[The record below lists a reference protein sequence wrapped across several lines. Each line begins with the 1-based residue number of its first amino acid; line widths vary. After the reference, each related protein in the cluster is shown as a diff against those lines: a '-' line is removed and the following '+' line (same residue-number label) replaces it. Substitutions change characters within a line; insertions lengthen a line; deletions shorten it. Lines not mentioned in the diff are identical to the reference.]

1 MTQMNNT
8 GNMVETFKSIGF
20 LSDIQNMLKNI
31 RREVSADF
39 RLKILDSSE
48 NTLTIQFYDVYTS
61 IKVVMEQ
68 KEEDIKDSALH
79 LSISVNNLVNGKSIT
94 TQKIYHYADKKNSNF
109 AELWNKWYS
118 SANAKSV
125 SMTKSDVH
133 AMYIDNITLSKHAPI
148 HVFFRH
154 YDELLHNE
162 YQYGIEMTIDNINE
176 VVRINDDRYK
186 FEDLY
191 GYCIGENKFNIK
203 NVLTDNE
210 IGSEMERQEIAGKN
224 KMNCFKHLFGDLI
237 HCRFKKEM
245 IKGIGDFK
253 KKYDSW
259 FKEIGCVYGIDHA
272 MDVYGMLSDNEIDSS
287 SLIELNPYWEHTN
300 KNEILS
306 MSVKDALNTTDNF
319 KMDFSNIRNIFK
331 PTVKGFDNWYY
342 NILNYIDDMDNGD
355 IRLVMNTES
364 KNSDRLGVIIVNGD
378 NITLTKFFPA
388 ELSLGLNTDITAG
401 DYLSAFIKD

>member
-8 GNMVETFKSIGF
+8 GNMVEKFKSIGF

-68 KEEDIKDSALH
+68 NEEDIKDSALR

-133 AMYIDNITLSKHAPI
+133 AMYIDNITLSKQAPI

-203 NVLTDNE
+203 EVLTDNE

-224 KMNCFKHLFGDLI
+224 KMNCLKYLFGDLI
-237 HCRFKKEM
+237 HCRFKKEL
-245 IKGIGDFK
+245 IKDIGDFK
-253 KKYDSW
+253 KEYDSW
-259 FKEIGCVYGIDHA
+259 FKKIGCVYGIDHA
-272 MDVYGMLSDNEIDSS
+272 MDVYGMLSDNEIGSA
-287 SLIELNPYWEHTN
+287 SLVELNSFW
-300 KNEILS
+300 
-306 MSVKDALNTTDNF
+306 
-319 KMDFSNIRNIFK
+319 
-331 PTVKGFDNWYY
+331 
-342 NILNYIDDMDNGD
+342 
-355 IRLVMNTES
+355 
-364 KNSDRLGVIIVNGD
+364 KNSN
-378 NITLTKFFPA
+378 
-388 ELSLGLNTDITAG
+388 E
-401 DYLSAFIKD
+401 Y

>member
-1 MTQMNNT
+1 MNNT

-20 LSDIQNMLKNI
+20 LSDIQNMLINI

-68 KEEDIKDSALH
+68 NEEDIKDSALR

-133 AMYIDNITLSKHAPI
+133 AMYIDNITLSKQAPI

-210 IGSEMERQEIAGKN
+210 IGAEMERQEIVGKN
-224 KMNCFKHLFGDLI
+224 KMNCLKYLFSDLI

>member
-20 LSDIQNMLKNI
+20 LSDIQNMLINI

-133 AMYIDNITLSKHAPI
+133 AMYIDNITLSKQAPI

-203 NVLTDNE
+203 EVLTDNE

-224 KMNCFKHLFGDLI
+224 KMNCLKYLFGDLI
-237 HCRFKKEM
+237 HCRFKKEL
-245 IKGIGDFK
+245 IKDIGDFK
-253 KKYDSW
+253 KEYDSW
-259 FKEIGCVYGIDHA
+259 FKKIGCVYGIDHA
-272 MDVYGMLSDNEIDSS
+272 MDVYGMLSDTEIGSA
-287 SLIELNPYWEHTN
+287 SLVELNSFWKNSNEYGIKSMDIEDAFHTP
-300 KNEILS
+300 
-306 MSVKDALNTTDNF
+306 DNF

-342 NILNYIDDMDNGD
+342 NILNYIDDLDNGD
-355 IRLVMNTES
+355 IRLVMNTEL
-364 KNSDRLGVIIVNGD
+364 KTSDRLGILIVNGEKD
-378 NITLTKFFPA
+378 KLFPT
-388 ELSLGLNTDITAG
+388 ELSLNFNTDSIAG
-401 DYLSAFIKD
+401 EYMSAFIED